1 MIPRRGGA
9 DGCDVKKG
17 LKESAKLEWN
27 GDVDLYETVWQHL
40 KGAETICLEDL
51 THVVQENS
59 KDLEFLQYVLIFM
72 FYIAEIVK
80 FNNKYSEK
88 QEVFNQFGMEG

>member
-1 MIPRRGGA
+1 M
-9 DGCDVKKG
+9 
-17 LKESAKLEWN
+17 
-27 GDVDLYETVWQHL
+27 
-40 KGAETICLEDL
+40 
-51 THVVQENS
+51 QENS